1 MSFKNKKLKLS
12 VADVLSALRRQKQED
27 YESESSLIN
36 KTVSK
41 NERMNKITKQDREEE
56 KEGSKAGK
64 N

>member
-41 NERMNKITKQDREEE
+41 NERMNKK
-56 KEGSKAGK
+56 
-64 N
+64 